1 MRVTDLTKQN
11 TVVRN
16 IQTAQQKI
24 QDLQGDISSGRRIT
38 KISDDPIGATRAQDF
53 RTSISF
59 MGTLQRNMRDD
70 FVWMDRTEA
79 EIADIGERLRSTKT
93 LILAQANASG
103 DDATRRIT
111 AKELDALLDGMI
123 DAGNSKVGK
132 LYIFSG
138 SKTFTRPLA
147 DTPGTQPA
155 IIRVK
160 EPGAEEN
167 VVEPDDEALADDAPP
182 PRPLPEGFDADM
194 AVFEGNSS
202 NNYIVRITKAGP
214 LGRAHYQVS
223 DDGGETWSRNRTLL
237 PKNEVF
243 NEDGKATDKLFLRV
257 NPPQPE
263 EGEPELVFPEGMEF
277 EFKPNPPIV
286 YRGNQDRRMVRTGE
300 GILLPMNLTAE
311 DIFFA
316 KENDPDSINIFD
328 LMFALKRA
336 LLDNDQTALERR
348 LDDID
353 LAFEQVLENRATIG
367 AVRKE
372 MEERMEKLE
381 DRVFSKTSQLS
392 DIEDLDMPEALVE
405 MNMADIRNRAA
416 LDTSARL
423 LQPSLLNFLR

>member
-11 TVVRN
+11 QVVRN

-24 QDLQGDISSGRRIT
+24 QGLQGDISSGKRIS

-79 EIADIGERLRSTKT
+79 EIADISDMLRRTKT

-103 DDATRRIT
+103 DDATRRVT
-111 AKELDALLDGMI
+111 AEELDALLDGMI
-123 DAGNSKVGK
+123 DAGNSKIGK

-147 DTPGTQPA
+147 ESPGMQPA

-160 EPGAEEN
+160 DPAGDPA
-167 VVEPDDEALADDAPP
+167 VDVDGEALVDDAPP
-182 PRPLPEGFDADM
+182 PPPLPEGFDADM

-202 NNYIVRITKAGP
+202 NTYILKITKAGP
-214 LGRAHYQVS
+214 LGRAHYQVT
-223 DDGGETWSRNRTLL
+223 DDGGETWSRNQTML

-243 NEDGKATDKLFLRV
+243 NQDGKATDKVFLQV
-257 NPPQPE
+257 NPPKPE
-263 EGEPELVFPEGMEF
+263 EGEQEFVFPEGMEF
-277 EFKPNPPIV
+277 EFKPNPSLA
-286 YRGNQDRRMVRTGE
+286 YRGNQDKRMVRTGE

-316 KENDPDSINIFD
+316 KEGDAESVNVFD
-328 LMFALKRA
+328 LMFTLRRA
-336 LLDNDQTALERR
+336 LLDNDQVALERR

-353 LAFEQVLENRATIG
+353 LAFEQVLENRASIG

-372 MEERMEKLE
+372 MEQRMEKLD

-392 DIEDLDMPEALVE
+392 DIEDLDIPKAIVE
-405 MNMADIRNRAA
+405 MNMADTRNRAA
-416 LDTSARL
+416 LNTSARL
-423 LQPSLLNFLR
+423 LEPSLLNFLR